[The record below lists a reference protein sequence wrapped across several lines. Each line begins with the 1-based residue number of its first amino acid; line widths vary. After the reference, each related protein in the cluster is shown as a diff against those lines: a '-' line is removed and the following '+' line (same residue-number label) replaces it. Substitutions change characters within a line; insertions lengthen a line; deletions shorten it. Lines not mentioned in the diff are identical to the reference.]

1 MGLRLSIA
9 KRWRAAARMLA
20 LAAAIAMAFGVQPPH
35 ASATQADGPHNSS
48 HQGIA
53 SHSHFGASC
62 LQAELDR
69 PQAES
74 NGAVA
79 PGHADCSQ
87 VFTPLLRP
95 VATAAPGYVVVA
107 VTVPHELPFRQLRSE
122 EHTSELQSLMRISY
136 AVFCLN

>member
-35 ASATQADGPHNSS
+35 ASATQAAGPHNSS

-53 SHSHFGASC
+53 RHSHFGASC

-79 PGHADCSQ
+79 PGHADCST
-87 VFTPLLRP
+87 VFNPLLRP
-95 VATAAPGYVVVA
+95 VATAAPADVVD
-107 VTVPHELPFRQLRSE
+107 RK
-122 EHTSELQSLMRISY
+122 TSGGGKGG
-136 AVFCLN
+136 

>member
-1 MGLRLSIA
+1 MRISD
-9 KRWRAAARMLA
+9 W
-20 LAAAIAMAFGVQPPH
+20 
-35 ASATQADGPHNSS
+35 SS
-48 HQGIA
+48 DVC
-53 SHSHFGASC
+53 SSDLFGASC

-87 VFTPLLRP
+87 VFNPLLRP

-107 VTVPHELPFRQLRSE
+107 VTVPHELPFRQLTTSLDPPPPRRGGPLRSCARARRPSQ
-122 EHTSELQSLMRISY
+122 TILRQFSDAGWSATPSVACVVPGRFRQFLMEVR
-136 AVFCLN
+136 